1 MDAMTARRPCAW
13 GRGLTIALLLTL
25 APVAGAN
32 DPASALAVRYQA
44 LRAQLSNNAFG
55 VPLAVESAEEGGL
68 ERGEAYGMLAQ
79 PFAALS
85 PALADPRAWCEI
97 ALLHLNIKT
106 CTHERRDGD
115 WLTFYSGRKFYE
127 SPEQAYALRYAFRVV
142 QSRADYLAV
151 ALAAD
156 SGPFG
161 TRDYRIEVEA
171 IPVGGQTFVHFRY
184 AYRPSFLSSTATGG
198 YLATLGRG
206 KIGFT
211 VTGRDAAG
219 KPEYVGGVRGIVERN
234 AVRYFLA
241 IQAYLD
247 APAPAQYTQRLGR
260 WFDLTER
267 HAAQLHELEKP
278 EYLQYKARERAEQL
292 ARQQAL
298 DAGSSRP

>member
-1 MDAMTARRPCAW
+1 MIAHRSAPAW
-13 GRGLTIALLLTL
+13 GAFVFALLLTL
-25 APVAGAN
+25 APVAGAD
-32 DPASALAVRYQA
+32 DPASALAARQQA
-44 LRAQLSNNAFG
+44 LREQLESNVFG

-68 ERGEAYGMLAQ
+68 ERGEAYGVLAR
-79 PFAALS
+79 PFTALS
-85 PALADPRAWCEI
+85 SALADPRAWCEI

-106 CTHERRDGD
+106 CTHERRGGD

-127 SPEQAYALRYAFRVV
+127 SPEQAYALRYAFRVEHA
-142 QSRADYLAV
+142 RADYLAV
-151 ALAAD
+151 VLAAD

-171 IPVGGQTFVHFRY
+171 IPVGGQAFVHFRY
-184 AYRPSFLSSTATGG
+184 AYRPSFLSSAATGG

-247 APAPAQYTQRLGR
+247 APAPEQYVQRLGR

-278 EYLQYKARERAEQL
+278 EYLQYKARERAEQR